1 MNKDTSTL
9 VRNGKTFSDPASSRF
24 VLPLAS
30 GHKIESDDEFS
41 NAVPRCTL
49 TRREVNHEQNS
60 F

>member
-9 VRNGKTFSDPASSRF
+9 VRNGKTFPDPASSRF

-41 NAVPRCTL
+41 NAVRGA
-49 TRREVNHEQNS
+49 R
-60 F
+60 